1 MQLSFVLSKY
11 IARRYFM
18 SVMLVLVIM
27 VAVTFLVD
35 IVNLGGRAASRDSA
49 DLALVLE
56 MALLRIPYFMVK
68 ILPFAVLFGT
78 MLTYLWLTRTHEL
91 VVMRASG
98 VSVWQF
104 LLPAL
109 AITVVLGVA
118 TITIFN
124 PLASALISRFEQLEN
139 RNVRSQAN
147 VLAVAPGNMWIREG
161 DDTRQS
167 VIHAHEV
174 SASGTEL
181 EDVIILVFGESDRF
195 IERYDAKRATLGDHR
210 WDMEEVLISRPDQST
225 TSVSTLEVP
234 TELSLDRLQAAFASP
249 ETISFWDLPG
259 FITVMENAGFSALQH
274 RIHWHAVLAIP
285 LFLASMVLVAAT
297 FSLRLTRQG
306 NVGLF
311 AVAGLGFGFVVYV
324 VSDIFIAYGMSGNL
338 PVLLAVWG
346 PVAIFTAIGS
356 TMLLHTEDG

>member
-1 MQLSFVLSKY
+1 MRLSFVLSKY
-11 IARRYFM
+11 IARRFTM
-18 SVMLVLVIM
+18 SVLLVAVVML
-27 VAVTFLVD
+27 AVTFLVD
-35 IVNLGGRAASRDSA
+35 IVNLGDRAASRDNA

-56 MALLRIPYFMVK
+56 MAALRIPYFMVK

-78 MLTYLWLTRTHEL
+78 MLTYIWLTRTHEL
-91 VVMRASG
+91 AVMRAAG

-109 AITVVLGVA
+109 AATAIVGIA
-118 TITIFN
+118 TITIVN
-124 PLASALISRFEQLEN
+124 PVASALIARFEQLEN

-161 DDTRQS
+161 EDTRQS

-181 EDVIILVFGESDRF
+181 EDVIILVFGDDDRF
-195 IERYDAKRATLGDHR
+195 IERYDAKRAVLGDRH
-210 WDMEEVLISRPDQST
+210 WDLEDVLISRPDE
-225 TSVSTLEVP
+225 STLSVAALELP
-234 TELSLDRLQAAFASP
+234 TELTLDRLQAAFASP
-249 ETISFWDLPG
+249 DRISFWDLPG
-259 FITVMENAGFSALQH
+259 FIKTMENAGFSALKH
-274 RIHWHAVLAIP
+274 RVQWHTVLALP
-285 LFLASMVLVAAT
+285 LLLASMVLVAGT
-297 FSLRLTRQG
+297 FSLRPTRQG
-306 NVGLF
+306 KVGFF
-311 AVAGLGFGFVVYV
+311 AVSGLGVGFLVYV

-346 PVAIFTAIGS
+346 PVGIFNAIGS

>member
-1 MQLSFVLSKY
+1 MHLSLVLSKY
-11 IARRYFM
+11 IARRFFM

-35 IVNLGGRAASRDSA
+35 IVNLGGRAASRDNA

-56 MALLRIPYFMVK
+56 MALLRIPYFVVK

-78 MLTYLWLTRTHEL
+78 LLTYVWLTRTHEL
-91 VVMRASG
+91 VVMRATG

-109 AITVVLGVA
+109 AITIALGIV
-118 TITIFN
+118 TITVFN
-124 PLASALISRFEQLEN
+124 PVASALISRFEQLEN

-147 VLAVAPGNMWIREG
+147 ILAVAPGNMWIREG
-161 DDTRQS
+161 DGTRQS
-167 VIHAHEV
+167 VIHAHKI

-181 EDVIILVFGESDRF
+181 EDVIILVFGENDRF
-195 IERYDAKRATLGDHR
+195 MERYDAKRATLGDHH
-210 WDMEEVLISRPDQST
+210 WEMEEVLISRPDERT
-225 TSVSTLEVP
+225 ASVSAIEVP

-259 FITVMENAGFSALQH
+259 FIEVMESAGFSALQH
-274 RIHWHAVLAIP
+274 RIHWHAVLAMP
-285 LFLASMVLVAAT
+285 LFLASMVLVAAA

-306 NVGLF
+306 NVSLF
-311 AVAGLGFGFVVYV
+311 VVSGLGFGFVVYV
-324 VSDIFIAYGMSGNL
+324 VSDIFAAYGMSGNL

-346 PVAIFTAIGS
+346 PVAIVTSIGS